1 MTTGKFKRIAAS
13 GAAAMA
19 LFCAAAPAEAVTI
32 NLIDAGGVTGSQSE
46 LGFKI
51 AKSYWE
57 SVITTNV
64 TINLGVGYS
73 ALGTGIIGST
83 GSTSYGVAIQD
94 VYGAMADVG
103 SSALDASAVKAAL
116 SANTVNDATFGTVS
130 GIAMVRN
137 GTVSGV
143 NGANPNTSQYDTSLT
158 RNNIA
163 VVGTQAN
170 LKALGYEGFGATND
184 ANITFSSAFSF
195 DFDPTDGIAAGQ
207 MDFIGVAIHEMGHAL
222 GFTSRVD
229 FVDGNSGVGPGAA
242 AGNATNWNGQY
253 TGSILDLF
261 RYSDDPRN
269 VAPGTGPVLDW
280 STGVASYFS
289 LDGGLTSFN
298 GNSLFSTG
306 AYNGDGRQAS
316 HFKDTPS
323 PAGCD
328 GFNQV
333 GIMDPTFCY
342 GEMGVIKS
350 NDLAAFDAI
359 GWNLNVNVLS
369 NLGYTITSKDI
380 YNNYLNASVP
390 EPATWASMVMGFG
403 LIGGLLRRRD
413 RVAAPQLA

>member
-13 GAAAMA
+13 GAAAMV

-32 NLIDAGGVTGSQSE
+32 NLIDAGGGTGSQSE

-83 GSTSYGVAIQD
+83 GSASYGVAIQD

-253 TGSILDLF
+253 SGSILDLF
-261 RYSDDPRN
+261 RYSDDPADL
-269 VAPGTGPVLDW
+269 APGAGPALDL
-280 STGVASYFS
+280 STGGTPYFS
-289 LDGGLTSFN
+289 IDGAAAFN
-298 GNSLFSTG
+298 GAYFATG
-306 AYNGDGRQAS
+306 QYAGDGRQAS
-316 HFKDTPS
+316 HFKDST
-323 PAGCD
+323 GCAA
-328 GFNQV
+328 QI
-333 GIMDPTFCY
+333 GIMDPTFCK
-342 GEMGVIKS
+342 GQMGIVTD
-350 NDLAAFDAI
+350 NDAAAIDAL
-359 GWNLNVNVLS
+359 GWNISVDALNTPGYSQSTAQIYARFVTPSTISLS
-369 NLGYTITSKDI
+369 QG
-380 YNNYLNASVP
+380 VP
-390 EPATWASMVMGFG
+390 EPASWAMMLVGFG
-403 LIGGLLRRRD
+403 GIGAMIRRR
-413 RVAAPQLA
+413 RGVAIAQTA